1 LRVHRRAD
9 AAPLARNFG
18 KNYNDTMA
26 PVPDVLVVGGGIIGL
41 TSAYFLAKAGLRVE
55 VVEKGEPGREASWAG
70 AGIIPPGKP
79 DRAAA
84 AIDKLRAIG
93 SNQFPILTAELKE
106 RTGID
111 PGYRSCGG
119 IEFVQAGDEAIIRL
133 WEAEGVAFARLNERS
148 LRDLEPGYGRAAGVP
163 YHLPGM
169 AQVRNPRHMRAL
181 RAACEAAGVTI
192 HAGAGIRMWL
202 DIHGTICGVVLADGR
217 ERLAHKLLL
226 AAGAWGEPFLTQLGV
241 RPGVHP
247 VRGQIILYRT
257 SPDAV
262 RQILVVGKEYLVP
275 RGDGLVL
282 AGSTEEPEAGF
293 EKGTT
298 ETGINGLQSFARGLI
313 PSLDSATVEATW
325 SGLRPGSPDGLPL
338 LGPVPGHPNVF
349 AAVGHF
355 RAGVQLSVGTAEVVT
370 AWATGQPYPVPI
382 ESFRLDRTP
391 DHSYRPTFRS

>member
-1 LRVHRRAD
+1 M
-9 AAPLARNFG
+9 
-18 KNYNDTMA
+18 T

-55 VVEKGEPGREASWAG
+55 VVEKGEPGKEASWAG
-70 AGIIPPGKP
+70 AGIIPPGNP
-79 DRAAA
+79 DRAPTS
-84 AIDKLRAIG
+84 IDKLRAIG
-93 SNQFPILTAELKE
+93 SSQFPILTDELKK

-111 PGYRSCGG
+111 PGYRPCGG
-119 IEFVQAGDEAIIRL
+119 IEFVRAGDEAVVRL

-148 LRDLEPGYGRAAGVP
+148 LRVLEPGYGRVAGVP
-163 YHLPGM
+163 YHLPGV

-181 RAACEAAGVTI
+181 LAACEAAGVTV
-192 HAGAGIRMWL
+192 HAGTGIRMWL
-202 DIHGTICGVVLADGR
+202 NIHGTICGVVLADGR

-247 VRGQIILYRT
+247 VRGQIVLYRA

-262 RQILVVGKEYLVP
+262 RHILVVGKEYLVP

-298 ETGINGLQSFARGLI
+298 ETGIDGLRSFARELI
-313 PSLDSATVEATW
+313 PALDSATVEATW
-325 SGLRPGSPDGLPL
+325 SGLRPGSPDGLPF
-338 LGPVPGHPNVF
+338 LGPVPEHPNVF

-355 RAGVQLSVGTAEVVT
+355 RAGVQLSIGTAEVVT
-370 AWATGQPYPVPI
+370 AWATGRPYPVPVD
-382 ESFRLDRTP
+382 SFRLDRTP
-391 DHSYRPTFRS
+391 NHSYRPTFRS